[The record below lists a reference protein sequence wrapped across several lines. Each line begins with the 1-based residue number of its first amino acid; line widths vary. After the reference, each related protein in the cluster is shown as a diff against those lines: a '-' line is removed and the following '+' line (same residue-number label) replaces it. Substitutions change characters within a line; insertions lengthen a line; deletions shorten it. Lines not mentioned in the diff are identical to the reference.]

1 MKKAVMISIFENKIS
16 YPQFFNSVEEAK
28 EKIIK
33 NAMKD
38 TQKNKKDLKIHFEK
52 RVDEKHNIEI
62 YSAQYSVSPLVQPL
76 EYKIFWMDIN

>member
-1 MKKAVMISIFENKIS
+1 MV
-16 YPQFFNSVEEAK
+16 
-28 EKIIK
+28 
-33 NAMKD
+33 D

-76 EYKIFWMDIN
+76 DYKIFWMDIN